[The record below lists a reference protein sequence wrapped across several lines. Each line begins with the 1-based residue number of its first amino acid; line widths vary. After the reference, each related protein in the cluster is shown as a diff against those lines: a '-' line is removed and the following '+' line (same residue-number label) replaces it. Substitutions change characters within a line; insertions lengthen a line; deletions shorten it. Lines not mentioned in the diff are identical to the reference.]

1 MTAPRDELERE
12 LGGPF
17 TALYLLPEPQCA
29 DLLDM
34 IRTAPDRE
42 RSAMDAAVEA
52 KLATL
57 PRGTRAAARVMA
69 YGWKRTVR
77 LRFSRA
83 ERP

>member
-1 MTAPRDELERE
+1 MTAPRAQLEAE

-29 DLLDM
+29 DLLEL
-34 IRTAPDRE
+34 IRTAPERE
-42 RSAMDAAVEA
+42 RIAMDAAVEA
-52 KLATL
+52 TLATL
-57 PRGTRAAARVMA
+57 PRGTRAIARVMA

-77 LRFSRA
+77 QRFSRE